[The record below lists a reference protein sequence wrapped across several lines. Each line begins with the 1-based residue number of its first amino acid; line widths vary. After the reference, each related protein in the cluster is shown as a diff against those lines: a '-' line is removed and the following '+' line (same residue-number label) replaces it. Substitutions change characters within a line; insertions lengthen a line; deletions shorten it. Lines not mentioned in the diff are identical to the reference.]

1 MALPEYPT
9 ISVEEYLAL
18 DDTSKE
24 ARYEYLDGE
33 LRMLAG
39 SSVYHSIIATNVT
52 GILYGLLR
60 GKSCRVYN
68 SDVRLQ
74 LSPSRYV
81 YLDVTV
87 SCDQRDQEPG
97 DTIRYPRVIFEI
109 LSPSTEVTDRIKKF
123 AYYRACPTVQEYVMI
138 DSQKI
143 LVEVYRREAEG
154 WMLQT
159 PGRKDDL
166 FLKSLHIH
174 IPVEAIYEGVTLSKA
189 NG

>member
-1 MALPEYPT
+1 MALPEYPM
-9 ISVEEYLAL
+9 ISVEDYLTL
-18 DDTSKE
+18 DRHSQE

-33 LRMLAG
+33 LRMIAG
-39 SSVYHSIIATNVT
+39 GSIYHSLIATNVV

-60 GKSCRVYN
+60 GSPYRVYN

-81 YLDVTV
+81 YPDITV

-97 DTIRYPRVIFEI
+97 ETIHFPRVIIEV
-109 LSPSTEVTDRIKKF
+109 LSPSTEVIDRIRKF

-143 LVEVYRREAEG
+143 LVEIYRREEDG
-154 WMLQT
+154 WLLQT
-159 PGRKDDL
+159 LGPQDQL
-166 FLKSLHIH
+166 VFKSLGKQ
-174 IPVEAIYEGVTLSKA
+174 IPIEAIYEGVKLH
-189 NG
+189 G